1 MYSLLKSEVGP
12 YPQPSSPPSGTD
24 PRAEDRRA
32 RGRLYPV
39 TIVYFTYLAVLTAF
53 AIRSGHGLRAL
64 VWALPAIPAWTL
76 MEYMSHRYMMHV
88 AFPRGKR
95 WLSRLLHFLFDA
107 SHADHH
113 ARPWDGFHI
122 NGHLDTMMVFVV
134 VAPLSLLAPP
144 YTVSIFVAVFFCCY
158 VVEEWLHHSMH
169 FWNIDSTYLQYVR
182 RRHLYHHSRH
192 GVGVAY
198 GITSG
203 IWDTVF
209 GTRIPEADRIRLR
222 RGSSSAPIGPV

>member
-12 YPQPSSPPSGTD
+12 YPQPSPPPVGINV
-24 PRAEDRRA
+24 RAEDLKA

-39 TIVYFTYLAVLTAF
+39 TVIYFTYLFTLMGLAV
-53 AIRSGHGLRAL
+53 RSSNTLRAL
-64 VWALPAIPAWTL
+64 AFAAPAIPAWTL
-76 MEYMSHRYMMHV
+76 VEYLSHRHMMHR
-88 AFPRGKR
+88 AFPKGVGL
-95 WLSRLLHFLFDA
+95 LSRVVHFLFDA

-122 NGHLDTMMVFVV
+122 NGHLDTLILFSVL
-134 VAPLSLLAPP
+134 APLSLLAPP
-144 YTVSIFVAVFFCCY
+144 YTLSVAVAVFFACY
-158 VVEEWLHHSMH
+158 AVEEWLHHSMH
-169 FWNIDSTYLQYVR
+169 FWNIDSIYLQYVR

-209 GTRIPEADRIRLR
+209 ETRIPAPERQRLR
-222 RGSSSAPIGPV
+222 RGSSAGLAEPT